1 MGVAGEYKMRMDCAH
16 NNQRPDVTKKVWICM
31 DCGAD
36 TKPFET
42 EVPGKS
48 EQMSEGSGDGK
59 PDQ

>member
-1 MGVAGEYKMRMDCAH
+1 MDCAH
-16 NNQRPDVTKKVWICM
+16 NNQRPDVTQKVWICM

-42 EVPGKS
+42 EEAGES
-48 EQMSEGSGDGK
+48 EQKSEGSGDEK

>member
-1 MGVAGEYKMRMDCAH
+1 
-16 NNQRPDVTKKVWICM
+16 M

-42 EVPGKS
+42 EVPDKS

-59 PDQ
+59 PAQEL

>member
-1 MGVAGEYKMRMDCAH
+1 
-16 NNQRPDVTKKVWICM
+16 M

-42 EVPGKS
+42 EAAGKS
-48 EQMSEGSGDGK
+48 EQTPEGSGDVK

>member
-1 MGVAGEYKMRMDCAH
+1 MRMDCAH

-42 EVPGKS
+42 EAPGKS